1 MPTYDVPIVTATED
15 PNRDDRLFID
25 TLDNNGRGNNDRVMR
40 RVEYT
45 RSQNLSKVE
54 SMVIPDLDDTSTSA
68 QLQRALA
75 NLKQARQE
83 LDIAKRQF
91 DARIPSPE

>member
-1 MPTYDVPIVTATED
+1 VPTYDVPIVTATED
-15 PNRDDRLFID
+15 PNRDDRLFVD
-25 TLDNNGRGNNDRVMR
+25 TLDNNGKGSNDRVMR

-45 RSQNLSKVE
+45 RSQNPAKEKSI
-54 SMVIPDLDDTSTSA
+54 VIPDLDDTSTSA
-68 QLQRALA
+68 QLRRALA

-83 LDIAKRQF
+83 LDIAKQQF

>member
-15 PNRDDRLFID
+15 PNRDDRFFID
-25 TLDNNGRGNNDRVMR
+25 TLDNNGRGSNDRVMR

-45 RSQNLSKVE
+45 RRQNPSRVG
-54 SMVIPDLDDTSTSA
+54 SIVIPDLDDTSIDA
-68 QLQRALA
+68 ELQRELAALEKTITGLA
-75 NLKQARQE
+75 VAKQ
-83 LDIAKRQF
+83 QF